1 MPIWHEAS
9 VLRWL
14 KETIML
20 KKPVKKSLLQRF
32 KLSYMAM
39 CIALLLLAVS
49 AAPNLYPTTSWL
61 HIQVINNQTIAHPI
75 TTKSLI
81 EYLNQHKFEV
91 AQAIEQTTSDGFE
104 LELLLDSPAKSAN
117 AQQLLKHQFTHLSS
131 KIVSHQTSPQW
142 LQSLG
147 LAPIK
152 LGLDLNGGVLFVLDV
167 DLGKAEQEQID
178 NAFEQTKKLIRENKA
193 RGMRVQKSSVGFEL
207 HSQDKANALA
217 IEKEVLSHFEY
228 LQAVSHNQGRFISVS
243 FSFSEQGSNEFA
255 QGVMSQTLTTLRG
268 RIEEL
273 GITEAVTQRQG
284 KQRIRIELP
293 GVQDPSEAKRI
304 IGATASLEFYQIKE
318 VGGKTFNLQDGGKIN
333 LDPVAI
339 FSGEHINNAQSGRDE
354 WGKPLVQ
361 LSLDSQGGEAMSAF
375 SKRNIGKPMATVY
388 SEYYINEQGET
399 VKKSEVINVA
409 NILGH
414 LSSRFSITNMQS
426 AQAAQDLALLLRAGS
441 LTAPVT
447 IVQEQTIGPSLG
459 ADNIYNGL
467 AALMLGMGVTLLFMA
482 LWYRQLGIIA
492 NIALLLNLTAL
503 VGLMSLLPGV
513 VLTLPGIAGLV
524 LTIGMAVDTNV
535 IIFERIKEERLKGRA
550 PYQAI
555 EQGYNQAFSTIFD
568 ANITTMITAIILY
581 SIGYGPIKGF
591 AITLALGLITS
602 VFTGVFV
609 AKALSQTL
617 YLKLANKQGANV

>member
-1 MPIWHEAS
+1 
-9 VLRWL
+9 
-14 KETIML
+14 ML
-20 KKPVKKSLLQRF
+20 V
-32 KLSYMAM
+32 
-39 CIALLLLAVS
+39 ALILLAIS
-49 AAPNLYPTTSWL
+49 ALPNLYPAKSWL
-61 HIQVINNQTIAHPI
+61 HVTPQQPSHAELLAIDTQKNVIDF
-75 TTKSLI
+75 
-81 EYLNQHKFEV
+81 LNQHGFSVEQSM
-91 AQAIEQTTSDGFE
+91 QASQS
-104 LELLLDSPAKSAN
+104 LSSLNVLLQEPTKSAA
-117 AQQLLKHQFTHLSS
+117 AQQALKNEFTQLNV
-131 KIVSHQTSPQW
+131 KIVTHQTSPDW
-142 LQSLG
+142 LQNLG

-167 DLGKAEQEQID
+167 DLVKAQQEQL
-178 NAFEQTKKLIRENKA
+178 NSAYEQTKTIIRDEKA
-193 RGMRVQKSSVGFEL
+193 RGVRLQQNAQGFEL
-207 HSQDKANALA
+207 HALPAAKDELLAVQAQVLTRFERLSATEHSQGKLTTVA
-217 IEKEVLSHFEY
+217 
-228 LQAVSHNQGRFISVS
+228 
-243 FSFSEQGSNEFA
+243 FSFSEHGSSEFDKEL
-255 QGVMSQTLTTLRG
+255 MSQTLTTLRG

-304 IGATASLEFYQIKE
+304 IGATASLDFYQLKE
-318 VGGKTFNLQDGGKIN
+318 YGGKAFTLQNGGTIN
-333 LDPVAI
+333 LDPIAI
-339 FSGEHINNAQSGRDE
+339 FSGQHINNAHSGRDE

-388 SEYYINEQGET
+388 SEYYKNSQGNV

-409 NILGH
+409 NIAQH
-414 LSSRFSITNMQS
+414 LSSQFSITNMQS
-426 AQAAQDLALLLRAGS
+426 PQAAQDLALLLRAGS
-441 LTAPVT
+441 LTAPVI

-459 ADNIYNGL
+459 ADNINNGL
-467 AALMLGMGVTLLFMA
+467 AALMLGMGITLAFMA
-482 LWYRQLGIIA
+482 LWYRRLGLVA

-535 IIFERIKEERLKGRA
+535 IIFERIKEERRKGRA

-555 EQGYNQAFSTIFD
+555 EQGYQQAFSTIFD

-581 SIGYGPIKGF
+581 GIGYGPIKGF

-602 VFTGVFV
+602 VFTGVYV
-609 AKALSQTL
+609 SKALSQTL
-617 YLKLANKQGANV
+617 YLKLANKRGVTA

>member
-1 MPIWHEAS
+1 
-9 VLRWL
+9 
-14 KETIML
+14 ML
-20 KKPVKKSLLQRF
+20 KKSSKKPLLQRF
-32 KLSYMAM
+32 KISYMAM
-39 CIALLLLAVS
+39 LVALILLTIS
-49 AAPNLYPTTSWL
+49 ALPNLYPAKSWL
-61 HIQVINNQTIAHPI
+61 HVTPQQPSHSELLAIDTQKNVIDF
-75 TTKSLI
+75 
-81 EYLNQHKFEV
+81 LNQHGFSVEQSM
-91 AQAIEQTTSDGFE
+91 QASES
-104 LELLLDSPAKSAN
+104 LSSLNVLLQEPTKSAA
-117 AQQLLKHQFTHLSS
+117 AQQALKNEFTQLNV
-131 KIVSHQTSPQW
+131 KIVTHQTSPDW
-142 LQSLG
+142 LQNLG

-167 DLGKAEQEQID
+167 DLVKAQQEQL
-178 NAFEQTKKLIRENKA
+178 NSAYEQTKTIIRDEKA
-193 RGMRVQKSSVGFEL
+193 RGVRLQQNAQGFEL
-207 HSQDKANALA
+207 HALPAAKDELLAVQAQVLTRFERLSATEHSQGKLTTVA
-217 IEKEVLSHFEY
+217 
-228 LQAVSHNQGRFISVS
+228 
-243 FSFSEQGSNEFA
+243 FSFSEHGSSEFDKE
-255 QGVMSQTLTTLRG
+255 VMSQTLTTLRG

-304 IGATASLEFYQIKE
+304 IGATASLDFYQLKE
-318 VGGKTFNLQDGGKIN
+318 YGGKAFTLQNGGTIN
-333 LDPVAI
+333 LDPIAI
-339 FSGEHINNAQSGRDE
+339 FSGQHINNAHSGRDE

-388 SEYYINEQGET
+388 SEYYKNSQGNV

-409 NILGH
+409 NIAQH
-414 LSSRFSITNMQS
+414 LSSQFSITNMQS
-426 AQAAQDLALLLRAGS
+426 PQAAQDLALLLRAGS

-459 ADNIYNGL
+459 ADNINNGL
-467 AALMLGMGVTLLFMA
+467 AALMLGMGVTLAFMA
-482 LWYRQLGIIA
+482 LWYRRLGLVA

-535 IIFERIKEERLKGRA
+535 IIFERIKEERRKGRA

-555 EQGYNQAFSTIFD
+555 EQGYQQAFSTIFD

-581 SIGYGPIKGF
+581 GIGYGPIKGF

-602 VFTGVFV
+602 VFTGVYV
-609 AKALSQTL
+609 SKALSQTL
-617 YLKLANKQGANV
+617 YLKLANKRGVTA

>member
-1 MPIWHEAS
+1 
-9 VLRWL
+9 
-14 KETIML
+14 ML
-20 KKPVKKSLLQRF
+20 KKSSKKPLLQRF
-32 KLSYMAM
+32 KISYMAM
-39 CIALLLLAVS
+39 LVALILLTIS
-49 AAPNLYPTTSWL
+49 ALPNLYPAKSWL
-61 HIQVINNQTIAHPI
+61 HVTPQQPSHSELLAIDTQKNVIDF
-75 TTKSLI
+75 
-81 EYLNQHKFEV
+81 LNQHGFSVEQSM
-91 AQAIEQTTSDGFE
+91 QASQS
-104 LELLLDSPAKSAN
+104 LSSLNVLLQEPTKSAA
-117 AQQLLKHQFTHLSS
+117 AQQALKNEFTQLNV
-131 KIVSHQTSPQW
+131 KIVTHQTSPDW
-142 LQSLG
+142 LQNLG

-167 DLGKAEQEQID
+167 DLVKAQQEQL
-178 NAFEQTKKLIRENKA
+178 NSAYEQTKTIIRDEKA
-193 RGMRVQKSSVGFEL
+193 RGVRLQQNAQGFEL
-207 HSQDKANALA
+207 HALPAAKDELLEVQAQVLTRFERLSATEHSQGKLTTVA
-217 IEKEVLSHFEY
+217 
-228 LQAVSHNQGRFISVS
+228 
-243 FSFSEQGSNEFA
+243 FSFSEHGSSEFDKE
-255 QGVMSQTLTTLRG
+255 VMSQTLTTLRG

-304 IGATASLEFYQIKE
+304 IGATASLDFYQLKE
-318 VGGKTFNLQDGGKIN
+318 YGGKTFTLQNGGTIN
-333 LDPVAI
+333 LDPIAI
-339 FSGEHINNAQSGRDE
+339 FSGKHINNAHSGRDE

-388 SEYYINEQGET
+388 SEYYKNSQGNV

-409 NILGH
+409 NIAQH
-414 LSSRFSITNMQS
+414 LSSQFSITNMQS
-426 AQAAQDLALLLRAGS
+426 PQAAQDLALLLRAGS

-459 ADNIYNGL
+459 ADNINNGL
-467 AALMLGMGVTLLFMA
+467 AALMLGMGITLAFMA
-482 LWYRQLGIIA
+482 LWYRRLGLVA

-535 IIFERIKEERLKGRA
+535 IIFERIKEERRKGRA

-555 EQGYNQAFSTIFD
+555 EQGYQQAFSTIFD

-581 SIGYGPIKGF
+581 GIGYGPIKGF

-602 VFTGVFV
+602 VFTGVYV
-609 AKALSQTL
+609 SKALSQTL
-617 YLKLANKQGANV
+617 YLKLASKQGARA